1 MERAGI
7 APAQQSGAAQ
17 SGYASSF
24 VPSCPQPPPRQRRFC
39 CVPLTAAVLDISCLI
54 GLISY
59 PTLPHPTPSY
69 PVLSRPILSCPVLC
83 LSIARNWGM
92 STPNIS
98 SLTEKA
104 PCLQLLN
111 SHKTTAGLV
120 ARGTPGHISV
130 VPGGKV
136 HVTGRM
142 DLLSHLSHI
151 TFSMHTEHQQGGA
164 GFGTVES
171 DQEQALPALQPSA
184 VQPLSDSKGRVPRSL
199 SACHY
204 IPGRV

>member
-7 APAQQSGAAQ
+7 APAKR
-17 SGYASSF
+17 
-24 VPSCPQPPPRQRRFC
+24 SCPVRLCKQLCAIMSTATSKTKEILLCALNC
-39 CVPLTAAVLDISCLI
+39 CSARYLLPNR
-54 GLISY
+54 SY
-59 PTLPHPTPSY
+59 ILSHPTPSY

-111 SHKTTAGLV
+111 SHKTTAWLV

-184 VQPLSDSKGRVPRSL
+184 EQPLSDSKGRVPRSL